1 VNLAATLT
9 PPAIEAAG
17 LRKGRIGVAFGS
29 RFFVL
34 LVCGL
39 VWLAPGFLDRRFLWG
54 ILAWDVLLLLGW
66 LYDLVRL
73 PRPEQL
79 SATRQWSHPVA
90 LAVESRVELRLEN
103 RGSTGI
109 YADVMDDF
117 PLQLRDEVPVLRIAV
132 KPGKRV
138 SGGYDIVP
146 GRRGNAHPEAVY
158 IRYESPW
165 RLAQRWSRVPLAQT
179 IRVYPNL
186 DEAKSY
192 AMYMV
197 RSRQIE
203 MQKRYSRMRGAGR
216 DFESLREYREGDE
229 LRNVCWTASARR
241 GKLVTKTFQIER
253 SQTIWL
259 VLDCGRLMRTRVG
272 SISKLDSAVN
282 TALTLSEVALGGGD
296 RVGLLAYGR
305 AIQQRILPGRGGAHL
320 RLIMEQLTDVR
331 EESAEADHLRA
342 VSALMSLQKRRSLV
356 IWLTDLAETSMT
368 PEVVDAAMLLVPLH
382 LVLFAVIGQRD
393 LSRTAL
399 LYPSDADAM
408 YQAAAAQEMMH
419 RRELLLARMHERGV
433 LALDVNYAALT
444 TTLVNTY
451 LEIASE
457 PLARL
462 RNPER

>member
-1 VNLAATLT
+1 MNLAATLT
-9 PPAIEAAG
+9 PPRIEAAG
-17 LRKGRIGVAFGS
+17 VRKGRIGIAFGS

-39 VWLAPGFLDRRFLWG
+39 VWLGPGFLDRRFLWG
-54 ILAWDVLLLLGW
+54 ILAWDALLLLGG
-66 LYDLVRL
+66 LFDLMRL

-79 SATRQWSHPVA
+79 IAIRQWNEPAA
-90 LAVESRVELRLEN
+90 LSVDSRVELTLEN
-103 RGSTGI
+103 RGRVGI
-109 YADVMDDF
+109 YAEVMDDV
-117 PLQLRDEVPVLRIAV
+117 PQQLREDIPLVRLAV
-132 KPGKRV
+132 KPGERV
-138 SGGYDIVP
+138 SGCYNIVP
-146 GRRGNAHPEAVY
+146 ARRGNAQPEQAY

-186 DEAKSY
+186 DEAKSH

-203 MQKRYSRMRGAGR
+203 MQKRYTRVRGAGR
-216 DFESLREYREGDE
+216 DFESLREYRDGDE

-241 GKLVTKTFQIER
+241 GKLVTKTFQVER

-282 TALTLSEVALGGGD
+282 TALTLAEVALGGGD

-320 RLIMEQLTDVR
+320 RLIMEQLTDIR

-382 LVLFAVIGQRD
+382 LVLFAVVGQKD

-399 LYPSDADAM
+399 LYPKDANAM
-408 YQAAAAQEMMH
+408 YQAAAAQEVMH

-444 TTLVNTY
+444 TVLVNTY
-451 LEIASE
+451 LEIKQRN
-457 PLARL
+457 RL
-462 RNPER
+462 

>member
-9 PPAIEAAG
+9 PPPIEAPG
-17 LRKGRIGVAFGS
+17 LRKGWIGIAFGS

-39 VWLAPGFLDRRFLWG
+39 VWLGPGFLDRRFLWG
-54 ILAWDVLLLLGW
+54 ILAWDVLLLFSW

-79 SATRQWSHPVA
+79 IATRRWNQPAA
-90 LAVESRVELRLEN
+90 LSVGSRVELTLEN
-103 RGSTGI
+103 RGRTGI
-109 YADVMDDF
+109 YAEVMDDV
-117 PLQLRDEVPVLRIAV
+117 PQQLRDEVPRMRLAV
-132 KPGKRV
+132 KPGART
-138 SGGYDIVP
+138 SGYYNIFP
-146 GRRGNAHPEAVY
+146 GRRGNANPEQVY
-158 IRYESPW
+158 IRYESPL
-165 RLAQRWSRVPLAQT
+165 RLAQRWSQVPLAQT

-186 DEAKSY
+186 DEAKSH
-192 AMYMV
+192 AIYMV

-203 MQKRYSRMRGAGR
+203 MQKRYSRMRGVGR
-216 DFESLREYREGDE
+216 DFESLREYRDGDE

-241 GKLVTKTFQIER
+241 GRLVTKTFQIER

-282 TALTLSEVALGGGD
+282 TALTLAEVALGGGD

-320 RLIMEQLTDVR
+320 RLIMEQLTDIR
-331 EESAEADHLRA
+331 EETAEADHLRA
-342 VSALMSLQKRRSLV
+342 VGALMSLQKRRSLV

-368 PEVVDAAMLLVPLH
+368 PEVVDAAMLLIPPH
-382 LVLFAVIGQRD
+382 LLLFAVIGQPD

-399 LYPSDADAM
+399 LYPKDAEAM
-408 YQAAAAQEMMH
+408 YQAAAAQEVMH

-444 TTLVNTY
+444 TTLVNSY
-451 LEIASE
+451 LEIKQRN
-457 PLARL
+457 RL
-462 RNPER
+462 

>member
-1 VNLAATLT
+1 L
-9 PPAIEAAG
+9 G
-17 LRKGRIGVAFGS
+17 
-29 RFFVL
+29 
-34 LVCGL
+34 
-39 VWLAPGFLDRRFLWG
+39 PGFLDRRFLWG
-54 ILAWDVLLLLGW
+54 ILAWDVLLLFSW

-79 SATRQWSHPVA
+79 IATRRWNQPAA
-90 LAVESRVELRLEN
+90 LSVGSRVELTLEN
-103 RGSTGI
+103 RGRTGI
-109 YADVMDDF
+109 YAEVMDDV
-117 PLQLRDEVPVLRIAV
+117 PQQLRDEVPLLRLAV
-132 KPGKRV
+132 KPGART
-138 SGGYDIVP
+138 SGNYNILP
-146 GRRGNAHPEAVY
+146 GRRGNANPEQVY
-158 IRYESPW
+158 IRYESPL
-165 RLAQRWSRVPLAQT
+165 RLAQRWSHVPLAQT

-186 DEAKSY
+186 DEAKSH
-192 AMYMV
+192 AIYMV

-203 MQKRYSRMRGAGR
+203 MQKRYSRMRGVGR
-216 DFESLREYREGDE
+216 DFESLREYRDGDE

-241 GKLVTKTFQIER
+241 GRLVTKTFQIER

-282 TALTLSEVALGGGD
+282 TALTLAEVALGGGD

-320 RLIMEQLTDVR
+320 RLIMEQLTDIR

-342 VSALMSLQKRRSLV
+342 VGALMSLQKRRSLV

-368 PEVVDAAMLLVPLH
+368 PEVVDAAMLLIPPH
-382 LVLFAVIGQRD
+382 LLLFAVIGQPD

-399 LYPSDADAM
+399 LYPKDAEAM
-408 YQAAAAQEMMH
+408 YQAAAAQEVMH

-444 TTLVNTY
+444 TTLVNSY
-451 LEIASE
+451 LEIKQRN
-457 PLARL
+457 RL
-462 RNPER
+462 

>member
-9 PPAIEAAG
+9 PPRIEGAG
-17 LRKGRIGVAFGS
+17 LRKGKIGVAFGS
-29 RFFVL
+29 RFFLL

-39 VWLAPGFLDRRFLWG
+39 AWLAPGFLDRRFLWG
-54 ILAWDVLLLLGW
+54 ILGWDVLLLLGW

-79 SATRQWSHPVA
+79 IATRQWTQPVA
-90 LAVESRVELRLEN
+90 LAVESRVELMLEN
-103 RGSTGI
+103 RGGTGI
-109 YADVMDDF
+109 YADVMDDV
-117 PLQLRDEVPVLRIAV
+117 PQQLRDEVPLLRLAV
-132 KPGKRV
+132 KPAERV
-138 SGGYDIVP
+138 SGYYDIVP
-146 GRRGNAHPEAVY
+146 GRRGNAHPEALY

-186 DEAKSY
+186 DEAKSH

-203 MQKRYSRMRGAGR
+203 MQKRYSRIRGAGR
-216 DFESLREYREGDE
+216 DFESLREYRDGDE

-305 AIQQRILPGRGGAHL
+305 NIQQRILPGRGGTHL

-342 VSALMSLQKRRSLV
+342 VSALMTLQKRRSLI

-393 LSRTAL
+393 LARTAL
-399 LYPSDADAM
+399 LYPSDAGAM

-451 LEIASE
+451 LEIKQRN
-457 PLARL
+457 RL
-462 RNPER
+462 